1 MADLQAQLN
10 VHSKLMQSIRDELGG
25 VKRALAARDSTLIER
40 KSQLE
45 IKIEAT
51 WAMVGE
57 LHDLCGAVYR
67 NDRRLEAI
75 LAHLGIPDVKIEGD
89 DEEGPL

>member
-10 VHSKLMQSIRDELGG
+10 LQNKLMQSIRDELGG
-25 VKRALAARDSTLIER
+25 VKRALAVRDATLIER
-40 KSQLE
+40 KSELE

-57 LHDLCGAVYR
+57 LHDLCGVVYR

-75 LAHLGIPDVKIEGD
+75 LAHFGIPDVKIEGD
-89 DEEGPL
+89 DEGRPL